1 MWGKMFM
8 LQPTSSLLTAQLVN
22 SGDLKQLA
30 IAYANTLPL
39 PLREIMSKNVAANR
53 PVVSSITP
61 ALTSTTGPLSVISRE
76 VSLSSVERSA
86 NVSRDVSVS
95 SAEKLDGVTVQ
106 GVSEPRAFDSDVE
119 NLFSTGVPSIP
130 TWGTVASIPYLS
142 QQASHQESKKS
153 SIVNAKS
160 TFLVEDLLNL
170 KALAL
175 STRGGPLG
183 LTGGGAAGA
192 IGRSKLRDV
201 IEDLP
206 ILQRDRGDSI
216 CESLSSALN
225 DSLDE
230 DSEPGQHS
238 RHTGRFISGT
248 SYEDDEKMKILEQ
261 KQHSHRPSIT
271 RVAAASMDH
280 SSYGENYLM
289 DTMKNGAQDR
299 SSVRVPSA
307 PLNPSALVEDLRGR
321 QSAIQE
327 LSKAKELMT
336 KEKLLALM
344 NTHDRNIF
352 KSGPARV
359 SAPPTPAAVVDSPLT
374 ATESS
379 SSSTA
384 EQKSNSSETA
394 ASESS
399 SAASVVAPA
408 PPAVPTVPAVPV
420 AVVAAETK
428 KTEPQPLTK
437 DQKMRA
443 ALISGSG
450 GGGLGA
456 ARLKQM
462 QQQQQLLQQAGGAR
476 TESRTLSLVA
486 QQQERAMQS
495 EGVAHGTNTSSS
507 AKSTKGDLTSPVR
520 SVQIN
525 EESFKSPA
533 STEESDG
540 KNPAEADPD
549 SPAGSS
555 KTLSGSSS
563 GAGNSGP
570 KKYQR
575 LTSKSFL
582 GAKSQTLAA
591 TLSPTARP
599 SPEAMARARSA
610 NPNQQFAII
619 HGKIVPINAGVDQD
633 AKLKSEQYAQY
644 IREYAQSH
652 CVNPFRIKDSQSY
665 TNSQSYN
672 RRRWVHVFPQGIT
685 TSIVLANSTI
695 LWSKI
700 RGINCVCS
708 LRQVEFC
715 GGLRAE
721 LEKSHAA
728 RHPAADH

>member
-53 PVVSSITP
+53 PLVSSTTP
-61 ALTSTTGPLSVISRE
+61 ALTSATGPLSVISRD
-76 VSLSSVERSA
+76 VSLSSVDRSA

-95 SAEKLDGVTVQ
+95 SAEKLDGGHVL
-106 GVSEPRAFDSDVE
+106 SAAEPRAFDTDVE

-130 TWGTVASIPYLS
+130 TWGTVASIPYLTQLAS
-142 QQASHQESKKS
+142 QQESKKS

-225 DSLDE
+225 DSLDD

-261 KQHSHRPSIT
+261 KQHNHRPSIT
-271 RVAAASMDH
+271 RVAAASLDH

-289 DTMKNGAQDR
+289 DTMKNGAHDR

-327 LSKAKELMT
+327 LSKTKGPMT
-336 KEKLLALM
+336 KDKLLALM
-344 NTHDRNIF
+344 NAHDRNIF
-352 KSGPARV
+352 KSGPARA
-359 SAPPTPAAVVDSPLT
+359 SAPPTPAAAVDSPLT
-374 ATESS
+374 PTESNS
-379 SSSTA
+379 STTA
-384 EQKSNSSETA
+384 EQKSTSSETV
-394 ASESS
+394 ASDSTS
-399 SAASVVAPA
+399 SATASAA
-408 PPAVPTVPAVPV
+408 PPAPVALPAATAVPV
-420 AVVAAETK
+420 AATEVK

-495 EGVAHGTNTSSS
+495 EGVPHVANTSTN

-520 SVQIN
+520 SVQIT
-525 EESFKSPA
+525 EESFKSPVSA
-533 STEESDG
+533 DESDG
-540 KNPAEADPD
+540 KSAAEGDPD
-549 SPAGSS
+549 SPVGASKTLAGSS
-555 KTLSGSSS
+555 NGGSNAASS
-563 GAGNSGP
+563 AT
-570 KKYQR
+570 KRYQR

-672 RRRWVHVFPQGIT
+672 RRRWVHVFPQG
-685 TSIVLANSTI
+685 NY
-695 LWSKI
+695 
-700 RGINCVCS
+700 
-708 LRQVEFC
+708 F
-715 GGLRAE
+715 
-721 LEKSHAA
+721 
-728 RHPAADH
+728 